1 MPNRVSS
8 KGPHDSHN
16 PRKPDHLSKVLKE
29 VIKAVK
35 KATSKEDRFFQ
46 DPHLK
51 NSRTLRGRI
60 DLGGPDSL
68 SKLKKRI

>member
-8 KGPHDSHN
+8 KGPHDSHG

-35 KATSKEDRFFQ
+35 NATSKEDRFFR

-60 DLGGPDSL
+60 DLGGPDAF
-68 SKLKKRI
+68 SKSKKRI